1 MDRVLEDIVLLS
13 SVQLLKDVT
22 ELIQEQYGTN
32 KSIKLEMLAIS
43 LARVVTELESSD
55 EEV

>member
-1 MDRVLEDIVLLS
+1 MDMVLEDIVLLS

-32 KSIKLEMLAIS
+32 KSIKLEMLALS
-43 LARVVTELESSD
+43 LARVVTELEDRD
-55 EEV
+55 ED

>member
-22 ELIQEQYGTN
+22 ELMQEQYGTN

-43 LARVVTELESSD
+43 LARVVTELESSA

>member
-1 MDRVLEDIVLLS
+1 MDMILEDIVLLS

-22 ELIQEQYGTN
+22 ELMQEQVGIE
-32 KSIKLEMLAIS
+32 KSIKLEMLAHS
-43 LARVVTELESSD
+43 LAKVITELECNN